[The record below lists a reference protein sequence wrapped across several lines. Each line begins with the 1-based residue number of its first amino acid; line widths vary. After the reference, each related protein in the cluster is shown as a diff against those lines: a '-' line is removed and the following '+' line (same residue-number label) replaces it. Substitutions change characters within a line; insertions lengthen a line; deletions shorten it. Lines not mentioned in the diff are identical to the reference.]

1 MNRMIRSTAVAL
13 LLGVSACG
21 MPALNVKFV
30 EPNIS
35 QFKAKGNRVVVG
47 EGSLV
52 SDVLAIE
59 VMKNGKF
66 VIAGHELPKE
76 TTKPKVALSE
86 LEAAPHSSSAMLRS
100 NAFAAPAG
108 AAPAGSAVPSVP
120 AAAPEAAPPAAPAAS
135 EAAPQSRDFDYVF
148 SVNTSSKLYAP
159 SSNSYPATYSFSVT
173 AASGEI
179 VYIKALSGGD
189 LKTELSATLGE
200 VAGLLL

>member
-1 MNRMIRSTAVAL
+1 MSSMIRVASVAL
-13 LLGVSACG
+13 VLGLAACG
-21 MPALNVKFV
+21 GPLLNVKFV

-35 QFKAKGNRVVVG
+35 HFKSKGNRVVVG

-76 TTKPKVALSE
+76 EKAKAALLPGRDSSRVA
-86 LEAAPHSSSAMLRS
+86 SASMRS
-100 NAFAAPAG
+100 NAFGAPDSVPAAAPVA
-108 AAPAGSAVPSVP
+108 VP
-120 AAAPEAAPPAAPAAS
+120 AAAPEAAPPAPAAP
-135 EAAPQSRDFDYVF
+135 EAASPSGDFDYVF
-148 SVNTSSKLYAP
+148 SVNTSSRLYAP
-159 SSNSYPATYSFSVT
+159 QSNDYPATYSFSVT

-179 VYIKALSGGD
+179 IYIKALSGGD
-189 LKTELSATLGE
+189 LKGELASTLGE

>member
-1 MNRMIRSTAVAL
+1 MIRLAAL
-13 LLGVSACG
+13 SLMLGVAACG

-35 QFKAKGNRVVVG
+35 QFKARGNRVVVG

-66 VIAGHELPKE
+66 QIAGHALPKE
-76 TTKPKVALSE
+76 AGPSKVALSE
-86 LEAAPHSSSAMLRS
+86 LDSAPRPNSPVPRS
-100 NAFAAPAG
+100 NLLAAAD
-108 AAPAGSAVPSVP
+108 SAP
-120 AAAPEAAPPAAPAAS
+120 AAASARAEASEPASPSPEAAP
-135 EAAPQSRDFDYVF
+135 QGGNFDYIF
-148 SVNTSSKLYAP
+148 SVNTSTKLYAP

-173 AASGEI
+173 AISGEI
-179 VYIKALSGGD
+179 IYIKALSGGD